1 MVRIFVTACATVL
14 LMTGGAA
21 NAHKLIEAN
30 EDVSVAKS
38 DLTVSPAIQWN
49 RISQRPGSDAE
60 RWTLDGELLND
71 LLFFGAIADGDTLL
85 KEVDRR
91 NNPLPKFSSNMLLID
106 LPDFLNASLR
116 IAKGHQTF
124 DVEAVEPT
132 DFLGAQGVRIEFK
145 TVGGDDIVRRGQAH
159 AAIIEGRLYMMTF
172 EAPSIF
178 FFERDIG
185 HFEQLVESA
194 RLS

>member
-1 MVRIFVTACATVL
+1 MVRIFVTACAAAL

-71 LLFFGAIADGDTLL
+71 VLFFGAIADGDTLL
-85 KEVDRR
+85 REVDRR
-91 NNPLPKFSSNMLLID
+91 NNPLPKFSSSMLLID
-106 LPDFLNASLR
+106 LPDFLNATLR

-145 TVGGDDIVRRGQAH
+145 TVGSDDIVRRGQTH
-159 AAIIEGRLYMMTF
+159 AAIIDGELYMMTF
-172 EAPSIF
+172 EAPAIF
-178 FFERDIG
+178 FYGRDVG
-185 HFEQLVESA
+185 HFEQLVASA
-194 RLS
+194 RLD